1 MSPDTKPLPQTDG
14 PNAPYWAAARRGEL
28 VLQRCLD
35 CGAWRF
41 PAARICAACS
51 GERAEWQRAS
61 GRASLES
68 WCVFHK
74 AYFPGFE
81 TPYLVAQVKLAEG
94 VQLFT
99 NLVDTPESEIAI
111 GMALEIRFEPVN
123 DEVSLV
129 KFAAAGRAP

>member
-1 MSPDTKPLPQTDG
+1 VSAPGRPLPRVDG
-14 PNAPYWAAARRGEL
+14 PNEPYWAAARRGEL

-35 CGAWRF
+35 CAAWRF
-41 PAARICAACS
+41 PAARSCASCG
-51 GERAEWQRAS
+51 GERAQWQRAS
-61 GRASLES
+61 GRATLES

-81 TPYLVAQVKLAEG
+81 TPYLVAQVRLAEG

-99 NLVDTPESEIAI
+99 NLVDTPDADIAI
-111 GMALEIRFEPVN
+111 GMALEVRFERAD

-129 KFAAAGRAP
+129 KFTARR